1 MKLGS
6 KFRKVSRCHTFKRF
20 ANLVFHL
27 VTCQPLLF
35 PRMHLD
41 KCRGNKIKT
50 LAASEHYS
58 KNVLYPIS
66 QEYFH
71 FNFIQVYEKKISIQ
85 STLRLRSDL
94 TSIGLKDNLHENKYF

>member
-1 MKLGS
+1 
-6 KFRKVSRCHTFKRF
+6 
-20 ANLVFHL
+20 
-27 VTCQPLLF
+27 
-35 PRMHLD
+35 MHLD

-71 FNFIQVYEKKISIQ
+71 FKIFIQVHEKKISIQ

-94 TSIGLKDNLHENKYF
+94 TYIGLKDNLHENKYF